1 MLKDR
6 LRQALLDRAQSG
18 STTTYRELAQ
28 RLGLVPP
35 HTIHR
40 VTEALERLMEE
51 DVAAARPML
60 SALCVSKVRPG
71 IPARGFFLVAKGLGA
86 FGGDPSGPEARDFH
100 AHELQRVLSF
110 YGTVQGSQDRD
121 QTRQGTMS
129 FFERLK
135 AEASAE
141 WRAYTEHPFT
151 TGMADGSLPEAAFRH
166 YLVQDYLFLIEFAR
180 AYALSV
186 YKSPSVADMREGAAG
201 LSAIL
206 DVEMDLHVKL
216 CAGWGLSPGDLERA
230 PPAAE
235 MLAYTRYVLD
245 AGMRGDLLALKVALA
260 PCVIGYAE
268 IATRLAMQPD
278 AHAAT
283 NPYRVWIAEYAGAPY
298 QEVAA
303 KARAQLDHLAD
314 LYVTPAREAELTAIF
329 REATRLEADFW
340 AMGWRMGSAIGDE
353 DRKAARPSRP

>member
-6 LRQALLDRAQSG
+6 LRQVLLDQAQTG
-18 STTTYRELAQ
+18 STTTYRELTQ
-28 RLGLVPP
+28 RLRLVRP
-35 HTIHR
+35 HMIHR
-40 VTEALERLMEE
+40 VTEALERLMED
-51 DVAAARPML
+51 DVAAGRPIL
-60 SALCVSKVRPG
+60 PAICVSKMRPG
-71 IPARGFFLVAKGLGA
+71 IPARGFFLAAERLGI
-86 FGGDPSGPEARDFH
+86 FTGDPSGPEAHVFH
-100 AHELQRVLSF
+100 ALELQRALSF
-110 YGTVQGSQDRD
+110 YGTLRQASQGREH
-121 QTRQGTMS
+121 TRQETMS

-151 TGMADGSLPEAAFRH
+151 NGMADGSLPEAAFRH

-186 YKSPSVADMREGAAG
+186 YKSPTLDDMREGAAG

-216 CAGWGLSPGDLERA
+216 CAGWGLSPRDLEQA
-230 PPAAE
+230 SPAAE

-268 IATRLAMQPD
+268 IAARLTAQPD
-278 AHAAT
+278 AHAKT
-283 NPYRVWIAEYAGAPY
+283 NPYRVWIAEYAGGPY
-298 QEVAA
+298 QEVAT
-303 KARAQLDHLAD
+303 KARAHLDSLAD
-314 LYVTPAREAELTAIF
+314 RYATPAREAELTVIF

-340 AMGWRMGSAIGDE
+340 EMGWRMGQRVE
-353 DRKAARPSRP
+353 Q